1 MIPSVTFSSDLLI
14 MIAGVVLSAGFTYV
28 PKLNVWFAEKSDEVK
43 QLTMLVLL
51 FAITAIVFALGCFNL
66 IQIEKFVCDRNTAV
80 YFVYTFILAAISNQS
95 ADRILPKPIAVRQA
109 RDVVQGDELY
119 KGMN

>member
-14 MIAGVVLSAGFTYV
+14 MIAGVLLSAGFTYI
-28 PKLNVWFAEKSDEVK
+28 PKLNVWFAEKSNEVK

-66 IQIEKFVCDRNTAV
+66 IQIESFVCDRNTAV

-109 RDVVQGDELY
+109 RDVV
-119 KGMN
+119 